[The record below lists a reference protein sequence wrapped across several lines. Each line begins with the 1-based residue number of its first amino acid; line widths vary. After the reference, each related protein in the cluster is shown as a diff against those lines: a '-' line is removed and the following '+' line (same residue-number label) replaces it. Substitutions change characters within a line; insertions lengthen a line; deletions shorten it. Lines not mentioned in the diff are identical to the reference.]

1 MQRSE
6 IEIAGQVVGGEIGS
20 ILVRQKSDQNIE
32 LGDLLVADS
41 DSEGNFLLLKVID
54 LQYGSQI
61 PDNVRQLAAGL
72 KLEGYSDN
80 IDFMDPKLRNYV
92 VAIIKPIARISKN
105 SDEVHI
111 PKSMP
116 AFFSSVRFATRED
129 LSFLLVPKNP
139 VYLGKVRSGSK
150 VLDVDVFLN
159 GEDLF
164 THHILIPATTGRG
177 KSNLLKVILWNLLD
191 QGKIG
196 VLILDPHDEY
206 YGRDGGGLKDHANA
220 KKNLVY
226 YTSNAPVGA
235 NTLIVNLESLAP
247 DHFDGI
253 VPFTDAQEDAIS
265 EYHKE
270 YETHW
275 IEQIVLGTPME
286 GVAPGT
292 LRVLQRKIRT
302 SLGVRAR
309 DGRLVCDTEVFSTDA
324 GRSTVESIV
333 KSLENGKVV
342 VIDTSRLS
350 DDAELLIGSIIAN
363 ELLDAH
369 KELKA
374 IGELARQPPVSI
386 VIEEAPR
393 VLSSENM
400 EQVSNIYS
408 TIAREGRKFKVGL
421 VAVTQL
427 TSVIPRMVL
436 TNMNTKIILGNEMVT
451 ERAAIVDSAAQ
462 DLSEEDKTIAS
473 LDKGEALVSSIF
485 TKFAIPIYTPKFE
498 TLLNKKTT
506 KKDEFDLDSAPVIP
520 K

>member
-1 MQRSE
+1 METTRE
-6 IEIAGQVVGGEIGS
+6 VAGQVVGGKIGS

-41 DSEGNFLLLKVID
+41 EIDGSFLLLKVID
-54 LQYGSQI
+54 LLYGSQI
-61 PDNVRQLAAGL
+61 PDNIRQLAAGL
-72 KLEGYSDN
+72 KLEGYSEN

-92 VAIIKPIARISKN
+92 VAVIKPIARISKD
-105 SDEVHI
+105 SDEVRI

-116 AFFSSVRFATRED
+116 SFFSSVRFATKSD
-129 LSFLLVPKNP
+129 LSFLSVPSNP

-150 VLDVDVFLN
+150 VLDVDVYLS
-159 GEDLF
+159 GDELF

-191 QGKIG
+191 HGKFGIL
-196 VLILDPHDEY
+196 VLDPHDEY
-206 YGRDGGGLKDHANA
+206 FGRDGQGLKDHPNA
-220 KKNLVY
+220 RKNLVY
-226 YTSNAPVGA
+226 YTSHAPVGA
-235 NTLIVNLESLAP
+235 NTLIVNLEALAP

-253 VPFTDAQEDAIS
+253 VTFTDAQEDAIS
-265 EYHKE
+265 DYYRAHGSN
-270 YETHW
+270 W
-275 IEQIVLGTPME
+275 IEQIVLGTPMQ
-286 GVAPGT
+286 GVATGT

-302 SLGVRAR
+302 SLGVREK
-309 DGRLVCDTEVFSTDA
+309 DGRLVCGTEVFSTEA
-324 GRSTVESIV
+324 GKSTVEAIV

-342 VIDTSRLS
+342 IIDTSRLS

-363 ELLDAH
+363 EILDAH

-374 IGELARQPPVSI
+374 NGRLAEQSPVSI

-393 VLSSENM
+393 VLSTESM
-400 EQVSNIYS
+400 EQSSNIYS

-427 TSVIPRMVL
+427 TSIIPRMVL

-451 ERAAIVDSAAQ
+451 ERHAIIDSAAQ

-485 TKFAIPIYTPKFE
+485 TKFAIPIYTPRFDTFSVRKG
-498 TLLNKKTT
+498 
-506 KKDEFDLDSAPVIP
+506 KKDEFDLSDSPVVP
-520 K
+520 R

>member
-1 MQRSE
+1 MQATE

-20 ILVRQKSDQNIE
+20 ILVRQKSGQNIE

-41 DSEGNFLLLKVID
+41 DPDGSFLLLKVID
-54 LQYGSQI
+54 LKYGSQI
-61 PDNVRQLAAGL
+61 PDTVRQLAAGL
-72 KLEGYSDN
+72 KLEGYSES
-80 IDFMDPKLRNYV
+80 IDFLDPKLRNYV
-92 VAIIKPIARISKN
+92 VAVIKPIARISKN

-111 PKSMP
+111 PKTMP
-116 AFFSSVRFATRED
+116 AFFSGVRFATKED
-129 LSFLLVPKNP
+129 LSFLSVPSNP

-150 VLDVDVFLN
+150 VLDVDVYLN
-159 GEDLF
+159 ADDLF
-164 THHILIPATTGRG
+164 THHVLIPATTGRG
-177 KSNLLKVILWNLLD
+177 KSNLLKVILWDLLD
-191 QGKIG
+191 RGRIG
-196 VLILDPHDEY
+196 VLVLDPHDEY
-206 YGRDGGGLKDHANA
+206 FGRDGQGLKDHPNA

-226 YTSNAPVGA
+226 YTSHAPVGA
-235 NTLIVNLESLAP
+235 NTLVVNLETIAP

-253 VPFTDAQEDAIS
+253 VSFTDAQQNAITES
-265 EYHKE
+265 YRE

-275 IEQIVLGTPME
+275 IEQLVLGTPIE

-302 SLGVRAR
+302 SLGVRVR
-309 DGRLVCDTEVFSTDA
+309 DRRVVCDTEVFSTDA
-324 GRSTVESIV
+324 GRSTIDSIV
-333 KSLENGKVV
+333 KSLESGKVV
-342 VIDTSRLS
+342 VVDTSRLS

-374 IGELARQPPVSI
+374 IGQLAKQPPVSI

-393 VLSSENM
+393 VLSAESM
-400 EQVSNIYS
+400 EESSNIYS
-408 TIAREGRKFKVGL
+408 TVAREGRKFKVGL

-427 TSVIPRMVL
+427 TSIIPRMVL

-451 ERAAIVDSAAQ
+451 EREAIVDSAAQ

-498 TLLNKKTT
+498 TLLTRKGA
-506 KKDEFDLDSAPVIP
+506 KDEFDLDSAPFVP